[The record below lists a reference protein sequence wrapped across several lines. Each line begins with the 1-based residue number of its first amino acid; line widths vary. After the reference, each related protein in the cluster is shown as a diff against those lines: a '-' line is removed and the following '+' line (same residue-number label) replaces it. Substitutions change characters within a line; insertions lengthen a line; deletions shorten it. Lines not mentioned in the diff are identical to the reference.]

1 MVGGASVN
9 DPVFWMHHAFV
20 DLLWSRW
27 QRRHRG
33 ARYLPAKPL
42 ARGDAQRGRVVARQ
56 EKLPPWDVTPGEL
69 EDHSRIYRYA

>member
-1 MVGGASVN
+1 MMGGASVN

-20 DLLWSRW
+20 DLLWLRW

-42 ARGDAQRGRVVARQ
+42 ARGDAQRGRVVARHQ
-56 EKLPPWDVTPGEL
+56 KMPPWDVTPAQL
-69 EDHSRIYRYA
+69 EDQSRIYRYG